1 MTRKSTTRATRFS
14 QPEHNHWRLQEAKA
28 RFSELVR
35 LAHSEGR
42 KHSVMLKATL
52 TVAIAWHAPQAM
64 AQNYPVKSVRLVVPS
79 SPGGGTD
86 IVGRIIA
93 PKLGEGLGQQ
103 VIVDNRAGAGTMI
116 GNEIVAKSPPDGYT
130 LLMGVSTL
138 ATIPSVYKSV
148 RYDALKDLAPITQA
162 VSVPNVLVVHAS
174 LPARN
179 VKALIALGKAQPA
192 ALVAGSAG
200 TGTNPHLSLELFK
213 SMAGINVVHV
223 PYKGSGPG
231 IIGLISGE
239 VALMFPSLPTA
250 MSHIKSQRV
259 RALGVTTAT
268 RTESLPQVPSIA
280 EAGLPGYE
288 STQWFGVLAPAGTPR
303 EIIERL
309 HKDTTAALRS
319 ADVKQQLAGEG
330 ALIVAST
337 PTEFAAYLRSETEK
351 WARVVKAAG
360 IKPE

>member
-1 MTRKSTTRATRFS
+1 MHKYSAT
-14 QPEHNHWRLQEAKA
+14 
-28 RFSELVR
+28 
-35 LAHSEGR
+35 
-42 KHSVMLKATL
+42 LKATL
-52 TVAIAWHAPQAM
+52 TVAIAWSTPHAI
-64 AQNYPVKSVRLVVPS
+64 AQNYPVKAVRLVVPS

-93 PKLGEGLGQQ
+93 PKLADFLGQQ

-116 GNEIVAKSPPDGYT
+116 GNEIVAKSSPDGYT

-138 ATIPSVYKSV
+138 ATIPSVYKNV
-148 RYDALKDLAPITQA
+148 RYDALRDLAPITQA
-162 VSVPNVLVVHAS
+162 VSVPNALVVHSS
-174 LPARN
+174 LPVRS
-179 VKALIALGKAQPA
+179 VKALIALGRAKPG

-213 SMAGINVVHV
+213 SLARIDLVHV

-231 IIGLISGE
+231 MIGLLSGE

-259 RALGVTTAT
+259 RALGVTTAK
-268 RTESLPQVPSIA
+268 RTEFLPDVPSIA
-280 EAGLPGYE
+280 EAGLPDYE

-319 ADVKQQLAGEG
+319 ADVRQQLAGEG

-337 PTEFAAYLRSETEK
+337 PAEFAAYLRSETDK

>member
-1 MTRKSTTRATRFS
+1 MHKYLSAFNATFA
-14 QPEHNHWRLQEAKA
+14 L
-28 RFSELVR
+28 
-35 LAHSEGR
+35 
-42 KHSVMLKATL
+42 
-52 TVAIAWHAPQAM
+52 AIAGFTPHAI
-64 AQNYPVKSVRLVVPS
+64 AQNYPVKAVRLVVPS

-93 PKLGEGLGQQ
+93 PKLAESLGQQ
-103 VIVDNRAGAGTMI
+103 VVVDNRAGAGTMI

-148 RYDALKDLAPITQA
+148 RYDALRDLAPITQA

-174 LPARN
+174 LPARS
-179 VKALIALGKAQPA
+179 VKALIALGKAQPG

-200 TGTNPHLSLELFK
+200 TGTNPHLSLELFR
-213 SMAGINVVHV
+213 SLARIDLIHV

-259 RALGVTTAT
+259 RALGVTTAM
-268 RTESLPQVPSIA
+268 RTEFLPEVPSIA

-303 EIIERL
+303 EIVERL

-319 ADVKQQLAGEG
+319 PEVKQQLAGEG

-337 PTEFAAYLRSETEK
+337 PAEFAAYLRNETDK